1 MIYKRVPP
9 FVPTLFRSFAEKSSF
24 KTNPVKIMKCNSKF
38 EVFVTRADMP
48 ESGIEMIRRECNVK
62 LWNRSSPVPREEFL
76 KLVPGVNAI
85 YCCLTD
91 KIDKELL
98 DAAGPDLKAVAT
110 MSVGYDHI
118 DVDECSRRGIR
129 VGYTPDVLTDATA
142 ELTVALLLATAR
154 RLPEAQEEARSG
166 GWVSWAPMWMTGPG
180 LADST
185 VGIVGYG
192 RIGQAVARRVKGFN
206 TKQIIYCSRT
216 ERMEAREVGA
226 RKVEFDELLG
236 ESDFVICCA
245 VLVPETRHMFNR
257 SSFNKMKRTAIF
269 VNTSRGGTVDQE
281 ALTEALTHKIIRG
294 AGLDVTTPEPL
305 PLDHPLLALKNC
317 IVLPHIG
324 SATIDARKTMAEL
337 TAVNILEALKGL
349 EMPSELNSIK

>member
-1 MIYKRVPP
+1 MIYKRVSP
-9 FVPTLFRSFAEKSSF
+9 FVPSLLRSVARQSEFV
-24 KTNPVKIMKCNSKF
+24 TNPVKIMKCDSKF

-62 LWNRSSPVPREEFL
+62 LWNRSSPVPRDEFL

-98 DAAGPDLKAVAT
+98 DAAGPELKAVAT

-118 DVDECSRRGIR
+118 DIQECNKRGIR

-154 RLPEAQEEARSG
+154 RLPEAQAAARDG
-166 GWVSWAPMWMTGPG
+166 GWESWSPMWMTGPG

-185 VGIVGYG
+185 VGIVGFG

-206 TKQIIYCSRT
+206 TKDIIYCSRT
-216 ERMEAREVGA
+216 ARHEAKEVGA
-226 RKVEFDELLG
+226 RKVEFDDLLA

-257 SSFNKMKRTAIF
+257 VAFDKMKRTAIF
-269 VNTSRGGTVDQE
+269 INTSRGGTVDQE
-281 ALTEALTHKIIRG
+281 ALTEALQHKIIRG

-305 PLDHPLLALKNC
+305 PLDHPLLSLNNC

-337 TAVNILEALKGL
+337 TAVNILEALKGF
-349 EMPSELNSIK
+349 EMPSELKIT